1 MMVPIMILRSF
12 VMGRMML
19 WKDFLLIMKQLS
31 GRLKENIRI
40 VPLYLSQREHTEKMT
55 IIQSLCNR
63 YEIPIADTIAAFHN
77 SDISYD
83 ELTNDQVHPNDAGQ
97 EIYFETVKA
106 SIDAQVK
113 NATGKMK
120 QVETVNADV
129 SKL

>member
-1 MMVPIMILRSF
+1 MVPIMILRSF

-55 IIQSLCNR
+55 ISQSLCNR

-120 QVETVNADV
+120 
-129 SKL
+129 